1 MHGVGKRTVCVFC
14 ASSVHIEIRYLELAT
29 AVGTRIADLGWTL
42 VSGAGSISMMGA
54 VAASARAGGAWTI
67 GVIPEGLMAWEVAD
81 HEADELV
88 ITRDMRQRKGI
99 MDDRSDAF
107 LVLPGG
113 IGTLEEFIE
122 AWTGQVLRMHAKP
135 VVVLDP
141 WDDYAPLR
149 TWIADLTARGFV
161 SESAAGAV
169 VWTRTMDEAFAALE
183 G

>member
-1 MHGVGKRTVCVFC
+1 VGERTVCVFC
-14 ASSVHIEIRYLELAT
+14 ASSVHIEARYIDLA
-29 AVGTRIADLGWTL
+29 AEVGARIAGLGWRL

-54 VAASARAGGAWTI
+54 VAGAARAGGAWTV

-88 ITRDMRQRKGI
+88 VTRDMRQRKGI
-99 MDDRSDAF
+99 MDERSDAF

-149 TWIADLTARGFV
+149 TWITDLTARGFV
-161 SESAAGAV
+161 SESARDAV
-169 VWTRTMDEAFAALE
+169 VWTRTLDEAFAALNA
-183 G
+183 

>member
-1 MHGVGKRTVCVFC
+1 
-14 ASSVHIEIRYLELAT
+14 
-29 AVGTRIADLGWTL
+29 
-42 VSGAGSISMMGA
+42 MMGA
-54 VAASARAGGAWTI
+54 VATSARAAGAWTI

-88 ITRDMRQRKGI
+88 VTRDMRQRKGV
-99 MDDRSDAF
+99 MDERSDAF

-141 WDDYAPLR
+141 WDDFAPLR
-149 TWIADLTARGFV
+149 EWIDGLTERGFV
-161 SESAAGAV
+161 SASARSAV
-169 VWTRTMDEAFAALE
+169 VWTRTVDEAFAALDD
-183 G
+183 

>member
-1 MHGVGKRTVCVFC
+1 MGQRTVCVFC
-14 ASSVHIEIRYLELAT
+14 ASSVHIEARYIDLA
-29 AVGTRIADLGWTL
+29 AEVGTRIGDLGWWL

-54 VAASARAGGAWTI
+54 VATSARAAGAWTI

-88 ITRDMRQRKGI
+88 VTRDMRQRKGV
-99 MDDRSDAF
+99 MDERSDAF

-122 AWTGQVLRMHAKP
+122 AWTGQVLGMHAKP

-141 WDDYAPLR
+141 WDDFAPLR
-149 TWIADLTARGFV
+149 EWIDDLTGRGFV
-161 SESAAGAV
+161 SAPARSAV
-169 VWTRTMDEAFAALE
+169 VWTRTVDDAFIALA